1 MKNIF
6 SWLLKAIGCLLGF
19 CLLGVIGAGIAFLWI
34 QSQLYSAVPLSLPA
48 PNGDGIP
55 DLRQLLF
62 NSGKIEFKGEDL
74 AGIVWSDKPPELEAL
89 AINIA
94 PFEEAGSCMHVQTS
108 VRVDD
113 SDKPFLNIDAKLS
126 FHYEN
131 KQFVQTQIHSCTLGK
146 LDLTRWCKGYDLNK
160 TLTDGIQEQAASD
173 IVLQSTLGLVER
185 AYLNDNSLVIE
196 IHQEDLLQNILQQL
210 EAFDPNMLEQL
221 QNMDLN
227 IEIE

>member
-6 SWLLKAIGCLLGF
+6 SWLLKAIGCLLAFG
-19 CLLGVIGAGIAFLWI
+19 LLGAIGVAIAFLWL
-34 QSQLYSAVPLSLPA
+34 QSQLYSANPLRLPT
-48 PNGDGIP
+48 PGGSGIP
-55 DLRQLLF
+55 DLQQLLF
-62 NSGKIEFKGEDL
+62 NTGKVQFTGEDL

-89 AINIA
+89 AINVG
-94 PFEEAGSCMHVQTS
+94 PFEDAGSSMHVQTS

-113 SDKPFLNIDAKLS
+113 SEKPFLNIDAHLS

-131 KQFVQTQIHSCTLGK
+131 KQFVQTQIHRCQLGK
-146 LDLTRWCKGYDLNK
+146 LDLTRWCKGYDLNT

-173 IVLQSTLGLVER
+173 VVLESTLGLIER
-185 AYLNDNSLVIE
+185 AYLSDNSLVIE
-196 IHQEDLLQNILQQL
+196 IHQQDLLQNILQQL
-210 EAFDPNMLEQL
+210 EAFDPNMLDQL